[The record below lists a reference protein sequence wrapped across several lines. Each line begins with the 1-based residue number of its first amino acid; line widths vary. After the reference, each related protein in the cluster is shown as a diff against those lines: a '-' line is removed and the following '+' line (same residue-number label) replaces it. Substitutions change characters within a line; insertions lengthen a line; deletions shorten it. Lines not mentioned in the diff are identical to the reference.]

1 MREFKTD
8 GSPEARPDMR
18 RIVPAR
24 PRRTSGRSPRING
37 SAQLQLC
44 CDNCRNYVLQV
55 RLLPTEGAFLTLI
68 ATRRA
73 RPTSNAHGF
82 TLIEAMVVV
91 ALVAILAALA
101 APSFNTMIA
110 NQRVASAAQELQ
122 ILLQFARADAVYRR
136 AETVVVPN
144 GQKWEAKAGALVLR
158 ETVVPDA
165 VTVEPGSAN
174 GVQFAVTGNVKP
186 ATGNP
191 PYVLKFSSPRA
202 SRVYCLSLNGA
213 GVVVQ
218 KRVAAGQ
225 ACS

>member
-1 MREFKTD
+1 
-8 GSPEARPDMR
+8 
-18 RIVPAR
+18 
-24 PRRTSGRSPRING
+24 
-37 SAQLQLC
+37 
-44 CDNCRNYVLQV
+44 
-55 RLLPTEGAFLTLI
+55 
-68 ATRRA
+68 
-73 RPTSNAHGF
+73 
-82 TLIEAMVVV
+82 VVV

-158 ETVVPDA
+158 ETAVPDA
-165 VTVEPGSAN
+165 VTIEPGSAN

-191 PYVLKFSSPRA
+191 PYVLKFSSPSA
-202 SRVYCLSLNGA
+202 SRVHCLSLNGA